1 MTEISVEKVAK
12 VARLNLSEDEK
23 KKFQKDIEG
32 ILEAFSVLE
41 KADATCE
48 PSFQPLPVKDAM
60 RNDKEEKC
68 LSQKDALANTKHK
81 ERGYFKGPR
90 AV

>member
-1 MTEISVEKVAK
+1 MPVSVEKVAK
-12 VARLNLSEDEK
+12 AARLNLTPDEK
-23 KKFQKDIEG
+23 KRFQKDMDSIV
-32 ILEAFSVLE
+32 EAFSLLDEV
-41 KADATCE
+41 KADCE
-48 PSFQPLPVKDAM
+48 PSFQPLPVKGTLRSDS
-60 RNDKEEKC
+60 EEKS